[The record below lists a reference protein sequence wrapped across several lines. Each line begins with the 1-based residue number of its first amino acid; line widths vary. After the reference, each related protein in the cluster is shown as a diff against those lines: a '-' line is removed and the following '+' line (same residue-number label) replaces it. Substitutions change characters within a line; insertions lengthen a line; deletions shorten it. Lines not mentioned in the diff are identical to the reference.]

1 VSRFWRKPPSFSW
14 ERGVPGTQYL
24 IIRHRGLNQLTTAGA
39 TALGYDGRGNLVSSG
54 TTTYSYTSENR
65 LATQTSAA
73 PSVALA
79 YDTTG
84 RLSAVGQGSI
94 TTNFDYAGS
103 TLIAERAAVS
113 DAVLRRYVHG
123 PGTDEPLVWYE
134 GAGTTDRRWL
144 HTDERGSVIAV
155 SNSVGTVTA
164 INKYDE
170 YGIPL
175 STNIGRFGFTG
186 QTFVPEIG
194 LWYYKAR
201 MYSPTLGR
209 FMQTDPI
216 GYKDGINWYDYVDGD
231 PVNRSDPTG
240 LCGTGSRLPGHD
252 AVGCKMAEGYERE
265 QGLNNSRPGRA
276 VPGGHIS
283 EAQSKCRACHGVAT
297 TAGDRYTTDAENS
310 RLKENVFVTLAYVAP
325 GLRIFFGSNGTITAV
340 RRTTQGDIA
349 IRQIRADGTK
359 IDISPTR
366 VKEWVPK
373 NNPNTPP
380 GTMQRVEF
388 GNARPGWRFKRL
400 PTAEEVELLRH
411 FDAD

>member
-175 STNIGRFGFTG
+175 STNVGRFGFTG

-240 LCGTGSRLPGHD
+240 LAHVEANTCSRLGGSSCSGTYS
-252 AVGCKMAEGYERE
+252 VGAPSSD
-265 QGLNNSRPGRA
+265 NSRPGKA
-276 VPGGHIS
+276 VPGVSTKSGIPPGAGAKSKDQAEKIARRIGDEEIARTYRITRGYKLGGHN
-283 EAQSKCRACHGVAT
+283 
-297 TAGDRYTTDAENS
+297 DLFDAERHARWVYRMSMEIGSGWAGVFATGHEFGEIFSQPFIEMRMDLSNNS
-310 RLKENVFVTLAYVAP
+310 LGLKAAVDGLGMPTMSNP
-325 GLRIFFGSNGTITAV
+325 GLVYILN
-340 RRTTQGDIA
+340 D
-349 IRQIRADGTK
+349 
-359 IDISPTR
+359 
-366 VKEWVPK
+366 
-373 NNPNTPP
+373 
-380 GTMQRVEF
+380 
-388 GNARPGWRFKRL
+388 RL
-400 PTAEEVELLRH
+400 VGGR
-411 FDAD
+411 